1 MASGNSNQEKGIDES
16 FEGVEVCG
24 SHHRAFVAGGGVT
37 RARMT
42 RGLPPRRGYQDEAV
56 ASIVNGLTA
65 GARGTAVLACGT
77 GKTLVAAH
85 ATVQMVAAGLVVVAC
100 PSLAL
105 VAQTLGVW
113 RRAGI
118 PDAVMAVCSDATVA
132 DADAYAWQM
141 DCPVTTNADQIAG
154 WLRGT
159 RGANLRLVL
168 VTHKSALVLGRGVK
182 AADQVVDLLVVDEA
196 HRTAGSHTKQA
207 AALHHD
213 ATLPARR
220 RVYMTATPR
229 VMTAGRRGGMVTG
242 LSMDDPDIY
251 GPRLFTYPFAAAITD
266 GWLDDYRVVVLGVT
280 RREVHDLLRGI
291 DEDAVLEPGGA
302 SLPTMVAQAALIKAA
317 AEYRLRRI
325 LVFTNLV
332 KESQEFAA
340 TLGELLDHLPVQE
353 RPKGLLTAVHVDGT
367 HDVAQRQAALAQL
380 IDPPE
385 DGWTVVSNPGCL
397 SEGVDVPAVD
407 AVVFA
412 RRRESETDIVQ
423 AVGRALRR
431 NPRGSGIATILVPVL
446 VEDPGDA
453 SGMDEKWATVCQV
466 VRALRAHDADLGIH
480 LDEQRARRGAQT
492 DPDHAHKG
500 PDRAH
505 GDPGADAPTLPPQVL
520 LRLPDGYGLPEVL
533 RHIAVRVLNETTDPW
548 WEVFGQVRA
557 YHATHGRL
565 PGIDH
570 PRLAN
575 WQFLQRRQYA
585 KHNLDAQQIA
595 ALESI
600 GFVWSPRNESRERG
614 LVAAREFYRQHG
626 HLNVHED
633 LVVNGVALYPY
644 LAHQRRRDK
653 EGKLPAELKAELTR
667 MGLRFDT
674 KPQVT
679 WPDAYHLAVTYHQE
693 HRHLRVPRGTTVG
706 NFDLYAWVCL
716 QRQLRRAGKLKP
728 EQVAKLDA
736 LGMIWDIDRAKWDH
750 NFAAAEAFA
759 KREGHLK
766 PRPGHNEGDVQ
777 LYRWLGHQLKLYR
790 EGTLS
795 TERAHRLISIGM
807 PLRSRPTSRRPAAR
821 TTASPASTDHADA
834 AFTLAGAG

>member
-1 MASGNSNQEKGIDES
+1 M
-16 FEGVEVCG
+16 
-24 SHHRAFVAGGGVT
+24 
-37 RARMT
+37 
-42 RGLPPRRGYQDEAV
+42 
-56 ASIVNGLTA
+56 ASIVNGLAT

-85 ATVQMVAAGLVVVAC
+85 ATVQMVTAGLVVVAC

-132 DADAYAWQM
+132 DTDAYASQM
-141 DCPVTTNADQIAG
+141 HCPVTTNAEQIAG
-154 WLRGT
+154 WLRDSH
-159 RGANLRLVL
+159 RVNLRLVL

-182 AADQVVDLLVVDEA
+182 AADQVVDLLIVDEA

-213 ATLPARR
+213 AALPARR
-220 RVYMTATPR
+220 RLYMTATPR
-229 VMTAGRRGGMVTG
+229 VLTAAGQGGIVTG
-242 LSMDDPDIY
+242 LSMDDPDTY
-251 GPRLFTYPFAAAITD
+251 GPRLFTYPFDAAITD

-280 RREVHDLLRGI
+280 RREVHDLLREVH
-291 DEDAVLEPGGA
+291 EDAVLEPGGA
-302 SLPTMVAQAALIKAA
+302 SLPTMVAQTALIKTA

-332 KESQEFAA
+332 KESQEFAT
-340 TLGELLDHLPVQE
+340 TLGEMLEHIPVQE

-367 HDVAQRQAALAQL
+367 HDVGQRQAALNQL

-385 DGWTVVSNPGCL
+385 DGWAVVSNPGCL
-397 SEGVDVPAVD
+397 SEGVDVPVVD

-412 RRRESETDIVQ
+412 RRKESETDIVQ

-446 VEDPGDA
+446 LDDPGNA
-453 SGMDEKWATVCQV
+453 SDIDEKWATLCQV
-466 VRALRAHDADLGIH
+466 IRALRAHDAALGIH
-480 LDEQRARRGAQT
+480 LDEQRARRGART
-492 DPDHAHKG
+492 DPGRTHS
-500 PDRAH
+500 
-505 GDPGADAPTLPPQVL
+505 DPGADALTLPPQVL

-533 RHIAVRVLNETTDPW
+533 RHIAVRVLHETTDPW

-600 GFVWSPRNESRERG
+600 GFAWSPRNQSRERG
-614 LVAAREFYRQHG
+614 LLAAQEFHRQHG
-626 HLNVHED
+626 HLTVPCNH
-633 LVVNGVALYPY
+633 VVNGVDLYVY

-653 EGKLPAELKAELTR
+653 QGKLPAEVKAELTR
-667 MGLRFDT
+667 MGLRFDA
-674 KPQVT
+674 KSGVT
-679 WPDAYHLAVTYHQE
+679 WPDAYQFAVTYHQE
-693 HRHLRVPRGTTVG
+693 HHHLRVPRGATVG
-706 NFDLYAWVCL
+706 DFDLYAWVCL
-716 QRQLRRAGKLKP
+716 QRQQRRAGKLKP
-728 EQVAKLDA
+728 DQIAKLDA
-736 LGMIWDIDRAKWDH
+736 LDMIWDIDQAKWDH
-750 NFAAAEAFA
+750 NFAAAMAFA

-766 PRPGHNEGDVQ
+766 PRPGHREGDVR
-777 LYRWLGHQLKLYR
+777 LYAWLGHQLKLYR
-790 EGTLS
+790 DGRLT

-807 PLRSRPTSRRPAAR
+807 PLRSRPSSRRPAAR
-821 TTASPASTDHADA
+821 TTASPASTDHMREI
-834 AFTLAGAG
+834 L